1 MTEPNVE
8 SRIVTIESHLAE
20 LEHLVDRLNEVIQ
33 EQNRQ
38 LRQFSKAQNQLT
50 QKIQIFELDQIQKN
64 NEKPPHYQ

>member
-1 MTEPNVE
+1 MTEPNLE
-8 SRIVTIESHLAE
+8 SRMMTIESHLAE

-33 EQNRQ
+33 EQNHQ
-38 LRQFSKAQNQLT
+38 LRHFSKAQNQLT

>member
-1 MTEPNVE
+1 MTEPNLE
-8 SRIVTIESHLAE
+8 SRIVAIESHLTE

-33 EQNRQ
+33 EQNKQ
-38 LRQFSKAQNQLT
+38 LRHFSKAQTQLT